1 MSRAPKSAPQMGI
14 KKPQPRCVTA
24 VFCRPMGLATVC
36 VAGNDPARVSYHEAS
51 RKSSPLRALLAA
63 RRDTI
68 RKQGRRCN
76 RFVTVPP
83 VDVRKPAP
91 GGVRAAVDPR
101 PAEARADRAE
111 PDAISVRRS
120 GSRSRRARRPTDDGP
135 AGTRATEAAHASP
148 SPPQRTAG
156 LWPAILIFRCLL
168 SCND

>member
-1 MSRAPKSAPQMGI
+1 MSRAPKLAPQMGI
-14 KKPQPRCVTA
+14 KKPQPHRSSVAAVSFAVPWAWRCSST
-24 VFCRPMGLATVC
+24 
-36 VAGNDPARVSYHEAS
+36 AGNDPARVSYHEAS
-51 RKSSPLRALLAA
+51 QMSTPLRGLLLA

-91 GGVRAAVDPR
+91 GGVRAAVGPR

-111 PDAISVRRS
+111 PDATSVRRS

-135 AGTRATEAAHASP
+135 AGKRATEAAHSPP

-156 LWPAILIFRCLL
+156 LGPAI
-168 SCND
+168 